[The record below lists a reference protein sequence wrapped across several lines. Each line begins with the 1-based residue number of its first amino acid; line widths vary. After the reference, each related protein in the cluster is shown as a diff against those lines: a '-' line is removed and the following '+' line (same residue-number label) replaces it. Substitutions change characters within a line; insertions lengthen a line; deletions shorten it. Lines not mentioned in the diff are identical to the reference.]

1 MPVSSL
7 SHDADVVALRAGE
20 FFGRRQHRRIAG
32 AFSLAELTPTVPERE
47 VREHAHE
54 DAHFVLLR
62 AGAYVSSAA
71 GAPAVAAMPMLVYN
85 PPGTV
90 HRDRFRGEGGR
101 FFALSCDA
109 ELLAHV
115 EADGGSQRLQTQGA
129 RVMPHD
135 ALALAQR
142 VRRECADWDAA
153 SPILAESL
161 ALQLL
166 AFTLPGSSPV
176 PDGTPS
182 WLRDARELIEDRWGE
197 DVGVREIARCVGV
210 HPVHL
215 ARRFRERFGV
225 GPGDYL
231 RATRVA
237 RAADLLRR
245 SSLPIGD
252 IALRCGFGD
261 ASQFS
266 KAFLRLRGV
275 SPRAYRAAAG

>member
-1 MPVSSL
+1 MSAT
-7 SHDADVVALRAGE
+7 ADVLALRAGE
-20 FFGRRQHRRIAG
+20 FFGRRQRRRIAG
-32 AFSLAELTPTVPERE
+32 VFALAELTPTVPESE
-47 VREHAHE
+47 VREHMHE
-54 DAHFVLLR
+54 DAHFVLLC

-71 GAPAVAAMPMLVYN
+71 GAPAVAATPMLVYN
-85 PPGTV
+85 PPGTM

-101 FFALSCDA
+101 FFTLSCDA
-109 ELLAHV
+109 TVLADV
-115 EADGGSQRLQTQGA
+115 DVDGEPRRVHTHGA
-129 RVMPHD
+129 RVLQRD

-142 VRRECADWDAA
+142 VRRECIDWDAA
-153 SPILAESL
+153 SPVLAESL

-166 AFTLPGSSPV
+166 AFTLPGTSSA
-176 PDGTPS
+176 PDGTPA
-182 WLRDARELIEDRWGE
+182 WLRDARDLIEDRWSE
-197 DVGVREIARCVGV
+197 DIGVREIAHCVGV

-215 ARRFRERFGV
+215 ARRFRERFGL

-231 RATRVA
+231 RATRVE

-266 KAFLRLRGV
+266 KAFLRLRGL
-275 SPRAYRAAAG
+275 SPRAYRATVRG